1 MPLSDGLAEAVRE
14 GVQHAVV
21 GVHRGQAVLIQLV
34 SHDAHQLLHTII
46 IVCPVTHNL
55 GRGEDCCLS
64 GEVRVGVRSFVRQS
78 DVEHLGN
85 VNQRAVT

>member
-21 GVHRGQAVLIQLV
+21 GVHRGQPVLIQLV
-34 SHDAHQLLHTII
+34 SHDAHQLLHTLI

-55 GRGEDCCLS
+55 GRE
-64 GEVRVGVRSFVRQS
+64 ETVV
-78 DVEHLGN
+78 
-85 VNQRAVT
+85 